1 MTFREDLLEVFGK
14 PDKMAAMIPRWIC
27 LLAVSILTVSCQ
39 SPAPKVTVASGASI
53 AGRELVLFEFG
64 NAWLANHSMVQVL
77 YQELARRGM
86 AVKLALEPGETLRPD
101 AMILYLEHVGD
112 TKEQGKG
119 RIDYL
124 TFLKFSLRDTSGKQ
138 LAEVS
143 YSGNELDK
151 LEQKTLAKEILDRLL
166 AASGA

>member
-1 MTFREDLLEVFGK
+1 MAVFGK

-27 LLAVSILTVSCQ
+27 LLAVSILTVSCH
-39 SPAPKVTVASGASI
+39 SPRPAVTVAPGASI

-86 AVKLALEPGETLRPD
+86 AVKLNLEPGEILRAD
-101 AMILYLEHVGD
+101 ALILHLDHAGD

-124 TFLKFSLRDTSGKQ
+124 SFLRFSLRDTSGKQ

-143 YSGNELDK
+143 YSGRELDK
-151 LEQKTLAKEILDRLL
+151 LEQKALGKEILDQLL
-166 AASGA
+166 AGSGS